1 MEKETMEPTNNL
13 MSYVLGGL
21 LVLAVVAGG
30 YFLRPKSTTQSNGQ
44 ASATPAATPTPG
56 TISKLGCDTQYYNPV
71 IGFSKYYLSVEGG
84 DIGDASEVECTTT
97 VTQEGK
103 VVATEKVS
111 VPLTD
116 KAERSGKVFKCSTS
130 ALELKPTVPT
140 KVDIRLKDDTG
151 ATATCGALF
160 ALPKS

>member
-1 MEKETMEPTNNL
+1 MEKEAMEPTNNL

-30 YFLRPKSTTQSNGQ
+30 YFLRPKSANPTNTQTAMVQ
-44 ASATPAATPTPG
+44 PTPTPG
-56 TISKLGCDTQYYNPV
+56 TINKLGCDTQYYNPV
-71 IGFSKYYLSVEGG
+71 IGFPKYYLSVEGG
-84 DIGDASEVECTTT
+84 DVGDASEVECTTT

-103 VVATEKVS
+103 VVATEKVT

-116 KAERSGKVFKCSTS
+116 KAERNGKVFKCSTS

-140 KVDIRLKDDTG
+140 KVDILLKNDKDL
-151 ATATCGALF
+151 TATCSAMF